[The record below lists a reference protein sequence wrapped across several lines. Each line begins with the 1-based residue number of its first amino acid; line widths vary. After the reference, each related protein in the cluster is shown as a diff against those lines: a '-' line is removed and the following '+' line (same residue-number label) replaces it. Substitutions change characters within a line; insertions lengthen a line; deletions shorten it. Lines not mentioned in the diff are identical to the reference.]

1 MTSDAL
7 TSTVLS
13 VGVTVSC
20 PRCGAQVRP
29 PDLMHSDWRCDDC
42 GDVAPFRVAQHI
54 NRDIVESVLRHQP
67 APTVDHMPL
76 WCPWPLPP
84 GWMVTGV
91 GWAGDDR
98 AGVRATA
105 LACSGPD
112 PLGGGPADVVL
123 IAEQPGVGLGTR
135 FGGIP
140 GIDPGHL
147 VAECLEDR
155 SGHGGPHAKIKA
167 GGHRIPLWSVKSPA
181 DRSAYVSEAKGMWLY
196 AVAWPASAGYL
207 LAEQL
212 ELHDLSD
219 GVPAELVFGA
229 PSPYL
234 HGRA

>member
-1 MTSDAL
+1 
-7 TSTVLS
+7 
-13 VGVTVSC
+13 
-20 PRCGAQVRP
+20 
-29 PDLMHSDWRCDDC
+29 MHSAWRCDDC
-42 GDVAPFRVAQHI
+42 GEVPPFRVADHI
-54 NRDIVESVLRHQP
+54 GPEILDSVLHGP

-98 AGVRATA
+98 TGVRATA

-140 GIDPGHL
+140 GIDCGNL
-147 VAECLEDR
+147 VAD
-155 SGHGGPHAKIKA
+155 SMAGANGHGPHAKIKA
-167 GGHRIPLWSVKSPA
+167 GGHRIPLWAVKSPE

-196 AVAWPASAGYL
+196 AVAWPASAGYF
-207 LAEQL
+207 LAEHVV
-212 ELHDLSD
+212 LHDLSD
-219 GVPAELVFGA
+219 GVPPELVYGA

>member
-1 MTSDAL
+1 MGR
-7 TSTVLS
+7 TVGG

-20 PRCGAQVRP
+20 PRCGAQVRK
-29 PDLMHSDWRCDDC
+29 PDLMHTDWRCDNC
-42 GDVAPFRVAQHI
+42 GEVPPFHVAEHI
-54 NRDIVESVLRHQP
+54 NTDIIDSMLRRQAGSAEKTP
-67 APTVDHMPL
+67 F

-98 AGVRATA
+98 TGVRATA

-140 GIDPGHL
+140 SIDPGHL
-147 VAECLEDR
+147 IAEALAAGN
-155 SGHGGPHAKIKA
+155 GHPGPHAKIRA
-167 GGHRIPLWSVKSPA
+167 GGHPTPLWCVKSPE

-196 AVAWPASAGYL
+196 AVAWPASAGYF
-207 LAEQL
+207 LAEHVV
-212 ELHDLSD
+212 LHDLCE
-219 GVPAELVFGA
+219 GVPSELVYGA

-234 HGRA
+234 QGKASQVGP